1 MTDFF
6 LFTQVPRS
14 YLILCDQKPI
24 LVNTPAQIFL
34 IGEVEIGRE
43 RTQDGP
49 EDDDEDDEEEEAE
62 ELEDEDADDTDDGDM
77 KREKGME
84 VCDLN

>member
-1 MTDFF
+1 M
-6 LFTQVPRS
+6 
-14 YLILCDQKPI
+14 
-24 LVNTPAQIFL
+24 VNTPAQILL
-34 IGEVEIGRE
+34 IVEEEIGRE

-49 EDDDEDDEEEEAE
+49 EDEDEDDEEEEAE
-62 ELEDEDADDTDDGDM
+62 ELEDEDADDTDDGNT